1 MILIYGVNDILQKT
15 KFSQSPF
22 QRMPRD
28 GDHNKKKHK
37 KNSSNLIFLYILNAL
52 NTLYS
57 YHRQCYFILSD
68 FICFQ
73 SSYKYKNEIVKNIP
87 KYLVD

>member
-1 MILIYGVNDILQKT
+1 MELT
-15 KFSQSPF
+15 KYSKRQSESSREC
-22 QRMPRD
+22 QEMATII
-28 GDHNKKKHK
+28 KKRT

-68 FICFQ
+68 FICFA
-73 SSYKYKNEIVKNIP
+73 SSYKYKNEIVKKHP
-87 KYLVD
+87 ETFS